1 MWVRCPLLSKLWYF
15 QSLGCDSSCLTRVLM
30 FHPSVC
36 VCVYL
41 LRISRGLCVPRC
53 GGEVLLLCECFS
65 ALPLVVRGCY
75 YLSRRSPHSFQNAT
89 LYRSEF
95 QYPWKLWALKVPCHF
110 MTSHKH
116 THIANIISRCLSL
129 SLSPSVCLFLSVE
142 NRGEY
147 CNISFI
153 MESFWK
159 IICN

>member
-1 MWVRCPLLSKLWYF
+1 
-15 QSLGCDSSCLTRVLM
+15 M

-36 VCVYL
+36 VCVCL

-95 QYPWKLWALKVPCHF
+95 QYPWKLRALKVPCHF

-116 THIANIISRCLSL
+116 THILVISVHPVCISL
-129 SLSPSVCLFLSVE
+129 SLSFHLSVSFCLWRIE
-142 NRGEY
+142 ESTA
-147 CNISFI
+147 ISHSSWRAF
-153 MESFWK
+153 EKSFVIK
-159 IICN
+159 SGTPQN